1 MSAERVAAL
10 RKEMKKEG
18 LSAWLV
24 PSTDAHQSEYV
35 PELWQRRAWISGFNG
50 SAGDVLITLNDAG
63 LWTDGRYFVQA
74 AQQLSGSGIRLMK
87 MGQPGTP
94 DMVTFLSEQLREGEV
109 VGIDPKTMPHK
120 QAVAF
125 KQEAEQLGLK
135 VRFLEKNLIDAVWT
149 EQPGLPDD
157 AIRVHPL
164 KFAGESVADKLQR
177 LRQAMDAKNCRA
189 HVITMLDA
197 IAWLYNLRGSDV
209 DYNPVFIAYALVTA
223 DEAFLFV
230 KKSKVNDEVR
240 THLEGLV
247 TIREYEDFGAA
258 LETLAAT
265 GQRIWID
272 EATTN
277 HWIAYKFKNSPV
289 VNAPSPVIMFKAL
302 KNKAELDG
310 YRACHIRDG
319 VAMVKY
325 LHWLEGA
332 VKEGGVTEI
341 SSQEKLEAFRREQ
354 EMYVGPSFG
363 SISSYKIHGAIIHY
377 SATPESDIPLEA
389 ESIYLIDSGGQYLDG
404 TTDITRTVALGP
416 PTAEQKQR
424 FTAVLMGH
432 IDLMLTSFVEGTTGP
447 ALDVIARRPLWNLGL
462 NYNHGTG
469 HGVGAHL
476 GVHEG
481 PQAINPTR
489 GFGVAL
495 QEGMILSNEP
505 GYYKDGEYGIR
516 IENLIN
522 VVADGDHGQE
532 GFKFLRFE
540 YATLCPIDLRCVEKS
555 MLSDRQLN
563 WLNDYHK
570 NVWEK
575 LSPLVDGGVK
585 EWLREATRAL

>member
-1 MSAERVAAL
+1 MIAERVAAL
-10 RKEMKKEG
+10 RQEMKKKG

-35 PELWQRRAWISGFNG
+35 PALWQRRAWISGFNG

-74 AQQLSGSGIRLMK
+74 KQQLSGSGIRLMK
-87 MGQPGTP
+87 MGQPDTP
-94 DMVTFLSEQLREGEV
+94 EMIAFLGEQLSEGDV
-109 VGIDPKTMPHK
+109 VGIDPKTMPHR
-120 QAVAF
+120 QAETF
-125 KQEAEQLGLK
+125 KRDAEQIGLK
-135 VRFLEKNLIDAVWT
+135 VRFMEENLVDAIWAD
-149 EQPGLPDD
+149 QPGLPDD

-164 KFAGESVADKLQR
+164 EYAGESVADKLTR
-177 LRQAMDAKNCRA
+177 LRREMEAKKCTA
-189 HVITMLDA
+189 HVVTMLDA

-209 DYNPVFIAYALVTA
+209 DYNPVFVAYALVTA

-230 KKSKVNDEVR
+230 KDGKADEGVR
-240 THLEGLV
+240 AHLKGLV
-247 TIREYEDFGAA
+247 TILDYKDFGPA
-258 LETLAAT
+258 LDNLAAT
-265 GQRIWID
+265 GQRVWID
-272 EATTN
+272 GATTN

-289 VNAPSPVIMFKAL
+289 VNAPSPVIMFKAI
-302 KNKAELDG
+302 KNEAELAG
-310 YRACHIRDG
+310 YKACHVRDG
-319 VAMVKY
+319 VAMVSF
-325 LHWLEGA
+325 LHWLDQA
-332 VKEGGVTEI
+332 VQKGGVTEI
-341 SSQEKLEAFRREQ
+341 SAQEKLEDFRRRQ

-377 SATPESDIPLEA
+377 SATPESDIPLEP

-416 PTAEQKQR
+416 PSDEQKQR

-432 IDLMLTSFVEGTTGP
+432 IDLMLTSFTEGTTGP

-489 GFGVAL
+489 GFDIAL
-495 QEGMILSNEP
+495 REGMILSNEP
-505 GYYKDGEYGIR
+505 GFYKDGEYGIR
-516 IENLIN
+516 IENLVH
-522 VVADGDHGQE
+522 VVADGDHGRE
-532 GFKFLRFE
+532 GFKFLRFD
-540 YATLCPIDLRCVEKS
+540 YATLCPIDRRCIDKN
-555 MLSDRQLN
+555 MLSDRQLE

-570 NVWEK
+570 NVWET
-575 LSPLVDGGVK
+575 LSPLVEGDIR
-585 EWLREATRAL
+585 EWLKEATRPL